1 MVEVLKPGFYTTVQ
15 DLGRFDYQHYG
26 VPVSGVMDRY
36 SAGLANALLNNTKN
50 AAVLEIT
57 MTGPK
62 LRCNG
67 DTLMC
72 ISGADISPRINSDA
86 VKLNLVIAVKSGDL
100 LSFGKLRFGFRCY
113 LAVSGGFKSPKV
125 MNSRSMYNDITPSSL
140 VSEGDTL
147 EISDNCPKMEIPLAS
162 IKIKTDLFSSKELDA
177 FRGPEF
183 DLLSKSQQGQL
194 LSREFTIAK
203 ENNRM
208 AYQLEETLAN
218 TLEPII
224 TSLVLPGTVQLTPM
238 GKLIILMRDGQT
250 SGGYPRVLQLKE
262 SDLDVLSQKHVG
274 HKCSFNLST
283 DFCKKRF

>member
-26 VPVSGVMDRY
+26 VPLSGVMDRY

-62 LRCNG
+62 LRFNSN
-67 DTLMC
+67 TFIC
-72 ISGADISPRINSDA
+72 ISGADISPQVNNDA
-86 VKLNLVIAVKSGDL
+86 VKLNQVIAIKNGDL
-100 LSFGKLRFGFRCY
+100 LSFGKLRLGFRCY
-113 LAVSGGFKSPKV
+113 LAVNGGFRSPKI
-125 MNSRSMYNDITPSSL
+125 MNSRSMYKDITSSSL

-147 EISDNCPKMEIPLAS
+147 EIPDKYPNMEMPLAS
-162 IKIKTDLFSSKELDA
+162 IKIKTDHFNSKELGA
-177 FRGPEF
+177 FKGPEF
-183 DLLSKSQQGQL
+183 DLLSKGQQVQL
-194 LSREFTIAK
+194 LSGEFTIAK

-208 AYQLEETLAN
+208 AYQLEEILAN
-218 TLEPII
+218 TLESII

-262 SDLDVLSQKHVG
+262 SAVDVLSQKHVG

-283 DFCKKRF
+283 NFL